1 LVLCVTCAV
10 NKLNFRSPLSSEQ
23 TLSVASAKHLRLM
36 KEQLQA
42 RIKKIKEENS
52 ILEKDI
58 RTKTALVQQQMKDTE
73 YDFEVFQDK

>member
-1 LVLCVTCAV
+1 
-10 NKLNFRSPLSSEQ
+10 
-23 TLSVASAKHLRLM
+23 M